1 MSTFAAYE
9 RNTGS
14 RHPLDPRSSS
24 PPASPSK
31 RATNGTVGLVN
42 QGQELWYGNIT
53 IGTPP
58 QNFTVDF
65 DTGSADLIVPSIFC
79 LVNCEGHQKYN
90 PFTSTTSKAELSPFF
105 ALYGSGAIVG
115 TRQTDTVNIGGFQ
128 IAKQVFGSA
137 TVMSPQFAKQNFQPD
152 GLAGLAFLEVST
164 LRASTLMQN
173 LNASGQLSRPVFS
186 FKFSTRD
193 GQSEL
198 VVGDVDQAAFQANTV
213 VSVPVTQEGYWQ
225 VTLDGISSPTHK
237 VNSTSNIPAII
248 DTGTTLIVAP
258 KDIVLDYFSDIPG
271 AQFPCATINQTTPA
285 LTFGGR
291 DFKVSPGTW
300 NLGLLEPNS
309 TDCIAG
315 LSTPPATLAGWRVII
330 VGDVFLQNV
339 FTIFDFGS
347 PHMVRFAELA

>member
-1 MSTFAAYE
+1 
-9 RNTGS
+9 
-14 RHPLDPRSSS
+14 
-24 PPASPSK
+24 
-31 RATNGTVGLVN
+31 
-42 QGQELWYGNIT
+42 
-53 IGTPP
+53 
-58 QNFTVDF
+58 
-65 DTGSADLIVPSIFC
+65 
-79 LVNCEGHQKYN
+79 
-90 PFTSTTSKAELSPFF
+90 
-105 ALYGSGAIVG
+105 
-115 TRQTDTVNIGGFQ
+115 
-128 IAKQVFGSA
+128 
-137 TVMSPQFAKQNFQPD
+137 MSPQFAKQNFQPD

-271 AQFPCATINQTTPA
+271 AQCRNDNICTGEIR
-285 LTFGGR
+285 L
-291 DFKVSPGTW
+291 SISTW
-300 NLGLLEPNS
+300 DDL
-309 TDCIAG
+309 I
-315 LSTPPATLAGWRVII
+315 
-330 VGDVFLQNV
+330 
-339 FTIFDFGS
+339 
-347 PHMVRFAELA
+347 